1 MSEEC
6 PFYSNFLLIVY
17 LGLIAPNVSFGT
29 GANATESNATAIGNQ
44 ESASGFSTTALGNN
58 TDAIGVISFF
68 AGNGSQKKS
77 TIYRAWRCQQ
87 TRGYLPMLRLALAL
101 SS

>member
-44 ESASGFSTTALGNN
+44 ESASGFSTTTLGNS
-58 TDAIGVISFF
+58 TDAIGVISFS
-68 AGNGSQKKS
+68 AGNGSQKNS
-77 TIYRAWRCQQ
+77 QQSIARGDASIQGATYQCCAWR
-87 TRGYLPMLRLALAL
+87 
-101 SS
+101 